1 MKMQRTNE
9 LAAEALRL
17 TKSGN
22 RESIAKA
29 ASMLENPE
37 VYEAMQALDRAEQ
50 ARAVETA
57 RLAKAAPVGPAV
69 AELLTKAHEL
79 RKSDPKLTMA
89 QAMDR
94 AEAAVPNFAKRYEAE
109 LAR

>member
-1 MKMQRTNE
+1 
-9 LAAEALRL
+9 
-17 TKSGN
+17 
-22 RESIAKA
+22 
-29 ASMLENPE
+29 
-37 VYEAMQALDRAEQ
+37 MQALDREEQ

-79 RKSDPKLTMA
+79 RRSDPGLTMA

-94 AEAAVPNFAKRYEAE
+94 AEVEVPNFAKRYEAE